1 MSRYNDYK
9 REVLEFSRRLSE
21 GGYFGTKSGT
31 AGNVSVLVEG
41 EEVIAIT
48 PTAMRYDQMRPE
60 DICIIDFH
68 LQRIEGSHQPSIEAP
83 MHLAAYQVRRD
94 VNAIIH
100 THQVYASSISILNLP
115 IPPLFDEV
123 TLAIGDIVDVI
134 PYALSGTRELHEA
147 VARKLANRCHCYL
160 IQNHGA
166 LCVGEDLENTF
177 TYVELLEKISVVY
190 SLALASGKPIS
201 TLPRPVVEKLVASM
215 IARQE
220 LEIERK
226 DALTRR
232 AEARRA

>member
-9 REVLEFSRRLSE
+9 REVLEVSRRLSE

-31 AGNVSVLVEG
+31 AGNVSMLVEG
-41 EEVIAIT
+41 EEAIAIT
-48 PTAMRYDQMRPE
+48 PTRMRYDMMRPE
-60 DICIIDFH
+60 DICIVDFNLH
-68 LQRIEGSHQPSIEAP
+68 SIEGSHQPSIESP
-83 MHLAAYQVRRD
+83 MHVAAYQVRRD
-94 VNAIIH
+94 INAVIH

-134 PYALSGTRELHEA
+134 PYALSGTHELHEA

-166 LCVGEDLENTF
+166 LCVGEDLDNTF
-177 TYVELLEKISVVY
+177 TYVELLEKISAVY
-190 SLALASGKPIS
+190 LHALASGKPIS
-201 TLPRPVVEKLVASM
+201 TLPEPVVEKLVASM
-215 IARQE
+215 MARQE

-226 DALTRR
+226 DSLTSR

>member
-1 MSRYNDYK
+1 
-9 REVLEFSRRLSE
+9 
-21 GGYFGTKSGT
+21 
-31 AGNVSVLVEG
+31 
-41 EEVIAIT
+41 
-48 PTAMRYDQMRPE
+48 MRPE
-60 DICIIDFH
+60 DICVVDFNLH
-68 LQRIEGSHQPSIEAP
+68 SIEGSHQPSIESP
-83 MHLAAYQVRRD
+83 MHVAAYQVRRD
-94 VNAIIH
+94 INSVIH
-100 THQVYASSISILNLP
+100 THQVYASAISILNLP

-134 PYALSGTRELHEA
+134 PYALSGTPELHEA

-177 TYVELLEKISVVY
+177 TYVELLEKISEVY
-190 SLALASGKPIS
+190 SHALASGKPIS

-215 IARQE
+215 IARQD

-226 DALTRR
+226 HALTRR